1 MVIMERWYQYMGTLV
16 VATGIG
22 LASVAMA
29 QDATDPAAQ
38 QGTQQNQAQPADP
51 QAAIQ
56 PAPDPE
62 LAAEVQQLRAEVDA
76 LKSQVSQLNSVI
88 EQLQASQSASAT
100 PKPAPTPSKTTPA
113 ARGKTKATTTAKK
126 TPNPLTPP
134 ATSPGGDDQPT
145 PMTVLVFQDGHR
157 TEARNYAIV
166 GQTLWIYTEDD
177 SKKMPLSELDVAATK
192 NANSDR
198 GIVFQVPPTK

>member
-1 MVIMERWYQYMGTLV
+1 MVIMERWYRYMGTLA

-22 LASVAMA
+22 FASCAMA
-29 QDATDPAAQ
+29 QDASDPAAQ
-38 QGTQQNQAQPADP
+38 QAAQQNQAQPAEP
-51 QAAIQ
+51 KAAIQ

-76 LKSQVSQLNSVI
+76 LKNQVSQLNSVI

-100 PKPAPTPSKTTPA
+100 PKAAPAPTKATAA
-113 ARGKTKATTTAKK
+113 ARSKTKATTATKK
-126 TPNPLTPP
+126 TPNPPVPP
-134 ATSPGGDDQPT
+134 IPSSDEQAA